1 MTRWD
6 DGVRERAAIHSRRRT
21 VSRPTAT
28 TSRPLLAGYWS
39 FGQFWG
45 VWVIVVFEFQR
56 YHRHPDARI
65 GVDYTLHGR

>member
-1 MTRWD
+1 MARVSGASSSRD
-6 DGVRERAAIHSRRRT
+6 VEPPSSRA
-21 VSRPTAT
+21 

-56 YHRHPDARI
+56 YHDISDARS
-65 GVDYTLHGR
+65 GSDYTFWPPWRSG